1 MSGQG
6 SGNGGQRR
14 SDRLV
19 KGKAVA
25 YTLESSP
32 DTDDEYNA
40 MEDVRTHADSTIA
53 RNLQAELDAEAA
65 GIAAG
70 AARPPSKPGITIS
83 CNARPSSAPR
93 RPTTTSTGVPPP
105 RSKRKRADCAPF
117 SVDPVDAILNR
128 HALRP
133 SKQYWIT
140 CPRKLKSE
148 F

>member
-1 MSGQG
+1 MSSQG
-6 SGNGGQRR
+6 SGNGGSRR
-14 SDRLV
+14 SDRLA

-25 YTLESSP
+25 YTPESSL
-32 DTDDEYNA
+32 DTDDEYDA
-40 MEDVRTHADSTIA
+40 MEDVRTHADSAIA

-65 GIAAG
+65 SITAG
-70 AARPPSKPGITIS
+70 AARPPSKLGITIGCS
-83 CNARPSSAPR
+83 SRPSSAPR
-93 RPTTTSTGVPPP
+93 RPTTLSTGVPPA
-105 RSKRKRADCAPF
+105 RSKRKRADCAPLLA
-117 SVDPVDAILNR
+117 DPVDAILNG